1 MHSNIL
7 FIILVAAYIGNK
19 NTPTLDVTS
28 VQGLAS
34 FL

>member
-1 MHSNIL
+1 MYSHYIVHIL
-7 FIILVAAYIGNK
+7 PAAYIGNK
-19 NTPTLDVTS
+19 EYPTLDATS